1 MTMIAREFVYNNNNN
16 NRASSM
22 IMMGFSFISYFY
34 ILSVFYDAE
43 LIET

>member
-22 IMMGFSFISYFY
+22 IMMGFSFISYTF
-34 ILSVFYDAE
+34 IFSLFFMTR
-43 LIET
+43 I